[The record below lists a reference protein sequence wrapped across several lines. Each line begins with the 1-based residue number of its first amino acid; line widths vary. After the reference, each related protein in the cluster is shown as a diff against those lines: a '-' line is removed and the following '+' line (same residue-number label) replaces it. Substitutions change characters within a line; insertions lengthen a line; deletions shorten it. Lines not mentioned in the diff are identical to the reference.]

1 VNKPPAG
8 SPKSPSEHMAKR
20 RGQGATYREIADEH
34 GCAKSTAH
42 RKATKELA
50 QGFVKMGSAK

>member
-1 VNKPPAG
+1 
-8 SPKSPSEHMAKR
+8 MAKR